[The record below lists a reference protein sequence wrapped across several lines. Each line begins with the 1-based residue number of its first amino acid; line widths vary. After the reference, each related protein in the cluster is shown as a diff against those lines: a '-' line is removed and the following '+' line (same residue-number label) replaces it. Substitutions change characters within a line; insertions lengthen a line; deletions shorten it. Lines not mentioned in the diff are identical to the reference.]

1 MDSPDRETQHV
12 VDYMASQANDE
23 TVQHLEKVSSES
35 VYGFRHDV
43 WDVHT
48 DKDRWWVI
56 TNPTN
61 LYSQE
66 QFPSMDIAISFH
78 IGLMARVL
86 ARSAYAVPDEEGQKF
101 ANAWRRWQQA
111 GEAFEE
117 SDEAEEFQAVG
128 MRCRESLIAFVKE
141 ASRAVAFSEG
151 AAAPK
156 ASDYVGWSDLIA
168 DTIAPGASA
177 DRRRGYLKSAAKS
190 TWELVNWLTHSS
202 NALRSDAQF
211 ALDATGN
218 TLSVFVTSFIR
229 FASSAPERCPNC
241 GSYKISVDHRHN
253 DSEETLIV
261 TLCTVCGWENVPD
274 VVADTPERERSA
286 ISSEESPKDM
296 GACITVDVP
305 LRGPKPP
312 KPSKTKL

>member
-1 MDSPDRETQHV
+1 MDSPDREIQHI
-12 VDYMASQANDE
+12 VDYMASQVSDE
-23 TVQHLEKVSSES
+23 AVEHLEKVASES
-35 VYGFRHDV
+35 VYGRRHDV

-61 LYSQE
+61 LYTQK

-86 ARSAYAVPDEEGQKF
+86 ARSAYTIPDEENQKF
-101 ANAWRRWQQA
+101 AHAWRCWRQA

-117 SDEAEEFQAVG
+117 ADEAEEFQAVG

-141 ASRAVAFSEG
+141 ASSQVAISEG
-151 AAAPK
+151 TSAPK
-156 ASDYVGWSDLIA
+156 ASDYVGWSNLIA
-168 DTIAPGASA
+168 DTIASGASA

-190 TWELVNWLTHSS
+190 TWELVNWLTHTS
-202 NALRSDAQF
+202 NAIRFDAQF
-211 ALDATGN
+211 ALDATGH
-218 TLSVFVTSFIR
+218 TLSVFAMSFIR
-229 FASSAPERCPNC
+229 FERVVPERCPHC
-241 GSYKISVDHRHN
+241 GSYNLSVDYYHN
-253 DSEETLIV
+253 DSDETLIV
-261 TLCTVCGWENVPD
+261 ALCTVCGWEDVPNI
-274 VVADTPERERSA
+274 VAEVPEHEQPA
-286 ISSEESPKDM
+286 IVSEKSPEDL
-296 GACITVDVP
+296 GACITVEVP